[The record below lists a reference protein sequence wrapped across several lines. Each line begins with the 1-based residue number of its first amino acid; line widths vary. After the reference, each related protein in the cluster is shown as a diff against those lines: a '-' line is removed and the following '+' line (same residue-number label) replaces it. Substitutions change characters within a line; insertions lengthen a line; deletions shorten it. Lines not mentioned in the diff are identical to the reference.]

1 MSYSRAG
8 QLRGVASRAGAAT
21 QPPYGE
27 GSPDLQDILN
37 TVLEQ
42 IANYLYT
49 YVLIVILIGGGLYFF
64 LRTRALPLVMLP
76 EAVRLVREAPAE
88 QGAVSSFKAL
98 MVSTA
103 SRVGIGNIAG
113 VSTAIALGGA
123 GAVFWMWVIALLGAA
138 SAFVESTLAQI
149 YKRRAQ
155 DGTSYGGPAYYI
167 ATALRKPWLGY
178 LFAVCLILTYVG
190 GFNLVASYTMF
201 ESISTTKLFGPYS
214 PLPFQPSVL
223 AGFLLAAALGLA
235 VYGGVKWLANVTAVL
250 VPFMAISYLL
260 LCFIVIGANVTS
272 VLDVLIAI
280 FRQAFDLSAFGGGF
294 AGSAIMLGIKRGLY
308 SNEAGVGSAP
318 NAAATASVSHPAKQG
333 LVQMLSVWIDTM
345 VICTATALALLCSG
359 VGGLGADGTV
369 LKGAPYVQ
377 AVWQSVFG
385 ALGPHLVTAALLV
398 FGFTTLLGNYFYAE
412 ANLRIVL
419 RHQPSEVE
427 KSVFRLL
434 CCIVV
439 YLGANAKFDVVWNAA
454 DIIMGVLVL
463 INMPSILVLGRHAL
477 RALQDYRGQRRRG
490 RNPVYVAA
498 DNGVTETTDYWR

>member
-1 MSYSRAG
+1 M
-8 QLRGVASRAGAAT
+8 
-21 QPPYGE
+21 
-27 GSPDLQDILN
+27 QDYLN

-49 YVLIVILIGGGLYFF
+49 YVLLIILIGGGLYFF
-64 LRTRALPLVMLP
+64 FRTHALPLVMLP
-76 EAVRLVREAPAE
+76 EAVRLVTEPPAE
-88 QGAVSSFKAL
+88 SGNVSSFKAL

-138 SAFVESTLAQI
+138 SAFIESTLAQI
-149 YKRRAQ
+149 YKRRSP

-167 ATALRKPWLGY
+167 RTALRKPWLGY

-201 ESISTTKLFGPYS
+201 ESVSTTELFGPNS
-214 PLPFQPSVL
+214 PLQFRPSIL
-223 AGFLLAAALGLA
+223 AGLLIAGALA
-235 VYGGVKWLANVTAVL
+235 MAIYGGVKWLTNVTAVL

-260 LCFIVIGANVTS
+260 LCCIVVGANITS
-272 VLDVLIAI
+272 VLDVIWDI
-280 FRQAFDLSAFGGGF
+280 FGKAFDLSALGGGF
-294 AGSAIMLGIKRGLY
+294 AGSAVMLGIKRGLY

-345 VICTATALALLCSG
+345 LICTATALALLCSG
-359 VGGLGADGTV
+359 VGQVASDGTP
-369 LKGAPYVQ
+369 LRGALYVQ
-377 AVWQSVFG
+377 AAWQSVFG
-385 ALGPHLVTAALLV
+385 PLGPHLVTAALLV
-398 FGFTTLLGNYFYAE
+398 FGFTTLIGNYFYAE

-419 RHQPSEVE
+419 HHQPSSTE
-427 KSVFRLL
+427 KSIFRLL

-439 YLGANAKFDVVWNAA
+439 YLGANARFDIVWNAA
-454 DIIMGVLVL
+454 DIIMGLLVL
-463 INMPSILVLGRHAL
+463 INMPTILILGRHAL
-477 RALQDYRGQRRRG
+477 RALQDYRHQRRAG
-490 RNPVYVAA
+490 KNPVYVAA
-498 DNGVTETTDYWR
+498 RNGVTETTDYWC